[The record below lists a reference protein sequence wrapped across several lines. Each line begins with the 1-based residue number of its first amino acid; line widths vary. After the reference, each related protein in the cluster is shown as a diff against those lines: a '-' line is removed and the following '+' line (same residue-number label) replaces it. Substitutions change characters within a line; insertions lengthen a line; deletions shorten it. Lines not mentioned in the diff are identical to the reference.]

1 MAAEEHILGNIVR
14 VGLLYKEGVL
24 HIAGRVVGSKV
35 EHRKYVLV
43 VIYLRTL
50 EKGKAHASENVD
62 NLDRKST
69 RLNSS
74 HGYGSRMPSSA

>member
-24 HIAGRVVGSKV
+24 HIAGWVVGSKV

-43 VIYLRTL
+43 VILSL
-50 EKGKAHASENVD
+50 IHISLQIFCAIVSESEPPFTV
-62 NLDRKST
+62 KS
-69 RLNSS
+69 
-74 HGYGSRMPSSA
+74 

>member
-24 HIAGRVVGSKV
+24 HIAGWVVGSKV

-50 EKGKAHASENVD
+50 ERVKPMRAKMSII
-62 NLDRKST
+62 
-69 RLNSS
+69 
-74 HGYGSRMPSSA
+74 